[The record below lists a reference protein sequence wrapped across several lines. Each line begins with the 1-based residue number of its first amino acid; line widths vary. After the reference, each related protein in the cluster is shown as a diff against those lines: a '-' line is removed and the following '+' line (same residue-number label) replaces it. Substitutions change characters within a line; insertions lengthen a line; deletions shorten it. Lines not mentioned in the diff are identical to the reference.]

1 MKVTERF
8 LKYITY
14 DTQSAVNADT
24 VPSTEK
30 QFGLANALAEE
41 MREMGLQDVM
51 VDDHCYVYGFV
62 PANMEG
68 QKTLGLIAHMDTATE
83 QSGANV
89 NACLVENYAG
99 GDITLS
105 NGEKISTKVAKN
117 LESYV
122 GQDLIVTD
130 GTTLLGADDKAGIAE
145 ILTVAE
151 RLLTDDSIK
160 HGRIAIAFTP
170 DEEVGKGASCFDVE
184 GFGADFA
191 YTIDGGTVGEIEYEN
206 FNAASAEVTIK
217 GIGIHP
223 GSAKGVMK
231 NALTIGMEFDR
242 MLPQEQRPEFTEG
255 YEGFF
260 HLLNMEGD
268 TVSAKMNY
276 IVREHDDDKFRDKKA
291 LMEEAA
297 AYINQKYGDVLEL
310 KLVDG
315 YKNMKKM
322 IEPHMHL
329 IATAKAA
336 FIDCDVEPVE
346 VAIRGGT
353 DGATL
358 SYMGLPCPNLSTG
371 GENFHSITEYI
382 SIQAMEKMVDV
393 LMEIVKLTY
402 EG

>member
-1 MKVTERF
+1 MNVTERF

-14 DTQSAVNADT
+14 DTQSAEGLEK

-30 QFGLANALAEE
+30 QFDLANALAEE
-41 MREMGLQDVM
+41 MREMGLEGVR
-51 VDDHCYVYGFV
+51 VDEHCYVYGFV
-62 PANMEG
+62 PGNIEG
-68 QKTLGLIAHMDTATE
+68 AKTLGFIAHMDTALE

-89 NACLVENYAG
+89 NPCYIDNYAG

-145 ILTVAE
+145 ILTMAE
-151 RLLTDDSIK
+151 RLLADDTIK
-160 HGRIAIAFTP
+160 HGRIAIGFTP
-170 DEEVGKGASCFDVE
+170 DEEVGNGAKCFDVE

-191 YTIDGGTVGEIEYEN
+191 YTVDGGTVGEIEYEN

-223 GSAKGVMK
+223 GSAKGIMK

-242 MLPQEQRPEFTEG
+242 MLPHDQRPEHTEG

-260 HLLNMEGD
+260 HLLEMSGD
-268 TVSAKMNY
+268 VVGAKLSY
-276 IVREHDDDKFRDKKA
+276 IVREHDDEKFHEKKA
-291 LMEEAA
+291 LMESAA
-297 AYINQKYGDVLEL
+297 AYINQKYEDVLEL
-310 KLVDG
+310 KLTDS
-315 YKNMKKM
+315 YRNMRKM

-336 FIDCDVEPVE
+336 YIGCDVEPKE

-371 GENFHSITEYI
+371 GENFHSITEYV
-382 SIQAMEKMVDV
+382 SVQAMEKMVDV
-393 LMEIVKLTY
+393 LTEIVKLTY
-402 EG
+402 EE